1 MIEGKIAI
9 NLIKP
14 VDPQLMYLSQTIG
27 ECCFRAVLFTLPVA
41 GVVFLIYP
49 VGLPS
54 SLSSAGLFLLSTG
67 LALLIFACINFIVGT
82 FALQLQSIVGVIR
95 AKYFVVEFLSGLLLP
110 ITFFPAGFQRILS
123 YLPFPH
129 VSYTPLQIYLG
140 RLDGRAA
147 WLALATQLLW
157 VAILFM
163 TGRLCWQFFTK
174 RLSIQGG

>member
-1 MIEGKIAI
+1 
-9 NLIKP
+9 N
-14 VDPQLMYLSQTIG
+14 PQLMYLSQTIG

-41 GVVFLIYP
+41 VVVFLIYP

-54 SLSSAGLFLLSTG
+54 SPGSAGLFVLSTVF
-67 LALLIFACINFIVGT
+67 ALLIFACINFIVGT

-123 YLPFPH
+123 YLPLPH
-129 VSYTPLQIYLG
+129 ISYTPLQIYLG
-140 RLDGRAA
+140 TLDGKGV
-147 WLALATQLLW
+147 WQALAMQLLW
-157 VAILFM
+157 VIVLFL
-163 TGRLCWQFFTK
+163 TGRLSWKFFTK